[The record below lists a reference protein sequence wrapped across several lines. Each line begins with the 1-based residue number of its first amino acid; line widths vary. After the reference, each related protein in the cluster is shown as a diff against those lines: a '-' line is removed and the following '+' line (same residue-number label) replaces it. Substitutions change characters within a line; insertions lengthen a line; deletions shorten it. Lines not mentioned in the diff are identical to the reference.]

1 MGEPFDWVMKFLRAL
16 RGVLVVGLLTFLI
29 SSCKPTRENDAPPD
43 SVFRV
48 GELVCVATFTG
59 TNLAKT
65 DDLVMKT
72 LQTNGI
78 YSIAEGDLVHA
89 VLVREGDVKR
99 AIEIL
104 SGSKQLRTRGL
115 LTKKQN

>member
-1 MGEPFDWVMKFLRAL
+1 MKFLRTL
-16 RGVLVVGLLTFLI
+16 QGILVVGLLTFLI
-29 SSCKPTRENDAPPD
+29 SSCKPSREKDAPQD

-48 GELVCVATFTG
+48 GGLVCVATFTG

-65 DDLVMKT
+65 DELVMNT

-89 VLVREGDVKR
+89 VLVREVDVKR
-99 AIEIL
+99 AIQIL
-104 SGSKQLRTRGL
+104 NGSRQLRARGL
-115 LTKKQN
+115 ITKKQN